1 MNEVTQKAFEA
12 IKKATTDSC
21 SGIADGGPFR
31 MLWEPTEGN
40 NNFKELGELLTRTE
54 LEQAYLQEVS
64 KDSFK
69 FFDAMK
75 SQMQN
80 DVVAPIHRDLT
91 NRYSNR
97 IHRIIEEAARREA
110 IAQEKTGLIA
120 KMESSVNGFLAITEA
135 KT

>member
-1 MNEVTQKAFEA
+1 
-12 IKKATTDSC
+12 
-21 SGIADGGPFR
+21 
-31 MLWEPTEGN
+31 
-40 NNFKELGELLTRTE
+40 
-54 LEQAYLQEVS
+54 
-64 KDSFK
+64 
-69 FFDAMK
+69 MK

-97 IHRIIEEAARREA
+97 IHRIIEEAARREVM
-110 IAQEKTGLIA
+110 AQEKTGLIA